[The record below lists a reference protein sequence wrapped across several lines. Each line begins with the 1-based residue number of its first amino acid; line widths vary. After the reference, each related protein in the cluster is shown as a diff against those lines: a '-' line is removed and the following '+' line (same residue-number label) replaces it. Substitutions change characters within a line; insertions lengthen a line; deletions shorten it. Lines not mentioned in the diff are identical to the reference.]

1 MNFLLYVAIPGFIL
15 LWWYGAIKAL
25 TQRAPETIGDFVFLF
40 VVFIVAPIGYG
51 YFLWRRAQPEL
62 ERQRNNESL
71 MNDLYNFAMSDDY
84 ISVGLQFDRINSLYN
99 GLWFKSASREPCDC
113 FNFMNNGYER
123 VNERKMLEILQNL
136 EKLTGGYLKVYK
148 KEIGGYDP
156 SITITHGTMPGGGD
170 GYYVSTGGYDT
181 SIINESAY
189 VILGNEAERW
199 RQADRDRAKAKSK
212 LRKL

>member
-1 MNFLLYVAIPGFIL
+1 
-15 LWWYGAIKAL
+15 
-25 TQRAPETIGDFVFLF
+25 
-40 VVFIVAPIGYG
+40 
-51 YFLWRRAQPEL
+51 
-62 ERQRNNESL
+62 

-84 ISVGLQFDRINSLYN
+84 IWVGLQFDRIDSLYN

-113 FNFMNNGYER
+113 FNFMNHGYER
-123 VNERKMLEILQNL
+123 VDERKMLEILQNL

-156 SITITHGTMPGGGD
+156 SITITHGTMPGGSD

-199 RQADRDRAKAKSK
+199 RQADRDRAQAKGK
-212 LRKL
+212 LTCCAR

>member
-25 TQRAPETIGDFVFLF
+25 TQMAPETIGDFVFLF

-84 ISVGLQFDRINSLYN
+84 IWVGLQFDRINSLYN

>member
-1 MNFLLYVAIPGFIL
+1 MFFYVIVPGFIL
-15 LWWYGAIKAL
+15 LWWYIAIKAL
-25 TQRAPETIGDFVFLF
+25 AHRAPETIADFIFLL
-40 VVFIVAPIGYG
+40 VVFIIAPVGYG
-51 YFLWRRAQPEL
+51 YFLWRRIQPEL
-62 ERQRNNESL
+62 ERKKNNEAL

-84 ISVGLQFDRINSLYN
+84 IWVGLQFNGISTLYN

-113 FNFMNNGYER
+113 FNFAGHGYEC
-123 VNERKMLEILQNL
+123 VDERKMLEILQNL
-136 EKLTGGYLKVYK
+136 ENRTGGYLKIYK

-156 SITITHGTMPGGGD
+156 SITVTRGTMPGGSD
-170 GYYVSTGGYDT
+170 GYYVSAGGYDT

-189 VILGNEAERW
+189 VILGDEAERY

>member
-1 MNFLLYVAIPGFIL
+1 MFIFYGVVPALIIFLWYNAIQSWQRLGITSIADIIYLLFI
-15 LWWYGAIKAL
+15 
-25 TQRAPETIGDFVFLF
+25 
-40 VVFIVAPIGYG
+40 FIVAPIGYG

-84 ISVGLQFDRINSLYN
+84 IWVGLQFDRINSLYN

-148 KEIGGYDP
+148 KGIGGYDP